1 MSSHGHGVPAGA
13 LVRRAPCGRALSRAL
28 LAQFE
33 VVQLY
38 ATIYTPNV
46 DLQLDDTADE
56 SARIDLTEH
65 RPAIDVPRAPAL
77 PRALPCETRSF
88 GGAAGDGVNDADGG
102 EAGAGGGPGLG
113 SRALSGGTTPGS

>member
-1 MSSHGHGVPAGA
+1 MDSAH
-13 LVRRAPCGRALSRAL
+13 RRLK
-28 LAQFE
+28 FT
-33 VVQLY
+33 V
-38 ATIYTPNV
+38 YTPNV

-56 SARIDLTEH
+56 SARIDRTEH
-65 RPAIDVPRAPAL
+65 RPAIEVIDVPRAPAL

>member
-1 MSSHGHGVPAGA
+1 MGQKSVHHRSLKFTV
-13 LVRRAPCGRALSRAL
+13 
-28 LAQFE
+28 
-33 VVQLY
+33 
-38 ATIYTPNV
+38 YTPNV

-56 SARIDLTEH
+56 SARIDLIEH

-88 GGAAGDGVNDADGG
+88 GAAAGDGVNDADGG